1 LATRVWL
8 LGVPAA
14 AGALLAAGTAG
25 YVVGSRDDGAGGS
38 DGACVAS
45 DVAADALPAVVT
57 IRATTQAGTSSG
69 SGEVIRPDGYVMT
82 NNHVISGAATSGL
95 IDVVLDDGTTK
106 PARIVGRDPDTDL
119 AVLKVEG
126 ESSLRTIQFGRSSR
140 LRVGQPVVALGA
152 PLGLESSVTS
162 GIVSALDRTVQVPAD
177 NGRSAL
183 LLSAIQTD
191 AAINPGNSGGALV
204 DCDGELVGVPT
215 AGATISGQQGGG
227 GSIGIGFAIPSEFAE
242 SISDEL
248 IDTGRVTHSFIGIQA
263 VPISAA
269 RARPADVE
277 HGLFVVATTPGG
289 PAAAAGVRAD
299 DIVTEVDGRPAIT
312 TQQLQQLTLTNAPG
326 GEVEL
331 THLRAGRQRRVT
343 LTLGARASP

>member
-1 LATRVWL
+1 
-8 LGVPAA
+8 
-14 AGALLAAGTAG
+14 
-25 YVVGSRDDGAGGS
+25 
-38 DGACVAS
+38 
-45 DVAADALPAVVT
+45 
-57 IRATTQAGTSSG
+57 
-69 SGEVIRPDGYVMT
+69 
-82 NNHVISGAATSGL
+82 
-95 IDVVLDDGTTK
+95 
-106 PARIVGRDPDTDL
+106 
-119 AVLKVEG
+119 
-126 ESSLRTIQFGRSSR
+126 
-140 LRVGQPVVALGA
+140 
-152 PLGLESSVTS
+152 
-162 GIVSALDRTVQVPAD
+162 VQVPAD
-177 NGRSAL
+177 NGRTAL
-183 LLSAIQTD
+183 LLLAIQTD

-204 DCDGELVGVPT
+204 DCDGKLVGVPT
-215 AGATISGQQGGG
+215 AGATIPGEQGGG

-312 TQQLQQLTLTNAPG
+312 TQQLQQLTLTKAPG